1 MLRTTTGVP
10 DVTSL
15 QQKWY
20 AWLETVGA
28 MLLLPCRAGADNTA
42 CDPNLWPFP
51 EIAGRGDS
59 LGSFGHAPRFAY
71 LFFRGSSCSVSG
83 QTASNVPWELM
94 LEFFWQGPG
103 IWISQSGENCL
114 VSEWYMQS
122 ALCFCPW
129 QVEDYVCF

>member
-1 MLRTTTGVP
+1 MSPACSRSGTPGWKLSELCCF
-10 DVTSL
+10 SL
-15 QQKWY
+15 
-20 AWLETVGA
+20 AELVLITR
-28 MLLLPCRAGADNTA
+28 RAT
-42 CDPNLWPFP
+42 PNLWPFP